1 MFRQYRIRDYKFTLI
16 LWVVIL
22 SVIGIMVIGSA
33 QHSSQIRQTYGFV
46 LGLILM
52 LVALCTRII
61 PVDRVLAPGRFLIE
75 LMPVMFVPA
84 AAGLIDSWPTLRPML
99 LPLTVIMVVS
109 TFVVMA
115 AAGHATQA
123 VLRRKPRKEAR
134 K

>member
-1 MFRQYRIRDYKFTLI
+1 MKLLLRTAII
-16 LWVVIL
+16 LAVSMLGELL
-22 SVIGIMVIGSA
+22 SALLPLPVPGSV
-33 QHSSQIRQTYGFV
+33 Y
-46 LGLILM
+46 GLILM